1 MDRTPGRDAVELRV
15 HGISGVTAERILD
28 HPIVVRVAG
37 DAHAGFFR
45 PRPGSGTAGGATDG
59 VAVEAYRWGSLTA
72 GAAVRTASMLL
83 LLPFMLSNLAIWLR
97 PPGRDRWGLLG
108 ALCRLLA
115 GTLTATFMLAAVGV
129 TVDLVGWQCVPYPG
143 CRASRPY
150 LAWLHTLP
158 TGPRLA
164 LLSIVPLLA
173 LRVVWAI
180 GTRSARAFEGF
191 GPSSAPR
198 RPAAGPRVSP
208 TPTSGRTSRPP
219 VGCAS
224 CTWCSAS
231 GR

>member
-1 MDRTPGRDAVELRV
+1 MDETPGRDAVELRV

-28 HPIVVRVAG
+28 HPIVTRVAG
-37 DAHAGFFR
+37 NTHAGFFR

-97 PPGRDRWGLLG
+97 PAGHDRWGLLG
-108 ALCRLLA
+108 LLCRVLA
-115 GTLTATFMLAAVGV
+115 GTLTATFVLAAVGV
-129 TVDLVGWQCVPYPG
+129 TLDLVGWQCVPYPG

-173 LRVVWAI
+173 LCTDA
-180 GTRSARAFEGF
+180 ARAVRHPELRVLPDRHRAG
-191 GPSSAPR
+191 GAPG
-198 RPAAGPRVSP
+198 RPGH
-208 TPTSGRTSRPP
+208 
-219 VGCAS
+219 
-224 CTWCSAS
+224 
-231 GR
+231 